1 MSHCDNACQ
10 VHMATAQVEYWA
22 AEDLRTPHVLLRPR
36 IYIDGNQWCAL
47 YGENLQDG
55 IAGFGDTVELAML
68 DFDKNYSN
76 YKIDTK

>member
-1 MSHCDNACQ
+1 
-10 VHMATAQVEYWA
+10 MATAQVEYWA